1 MAKQSSLFPSLWLG
15 AISLYEWALLSSQNS
30 LHTVFQIHLPLFS
43 TCGFSHPNPSKSRNS
58 LAFFH
63 CLARAYNSV
72 ESQFKYLLLINLPL
86 GHSNPQEVLPL
97 WPRSSHGTV
106 EGTVSWATENICIM
120 GSICIQ
126 LWASG
131 LTPVTLRLLLNKV
144 GRITTTLGALSW
156 KRNRIKYMETFV
168 ICCSAHISWLTC

>member
-1 MAKQSSLFPSLWLG
+1 MPVAIELTLRESFQWNKNSTAQNSCGYDIMPQIMEHATSQSPMIQNPRLPVREGQPCLSSFNRGAWNSWITTMAKQSSLFLSLWLG
-15 AISLYEWALLSSQNS
+15 AISLYEGALLSSQNS

-97 WPRSSHGTV
+97 
-106 EGTVSWATENICIM
+106 
-120 GSICIQ
+120 
-126 LWASG
+126 
-131 LTPVTLRLLLNKV
+131 LT
-144 GRITTTLGALSW
+144 
-156 KRNRIKYMETFV
+156 
-168 ICCSAHISWLTC
+168 